1 MAARKN
7 HPFMKYIISN
17 LESWNINLQTNYPTV
32 FFSTGPMFLNMH
44 YCKFQHDLQ
53 SRGLE
58 FGVSVLVDEL
68 YGGHTEFSFVEH
80 WPGNSWHGSDAAFV
94 FWIYRNWRVVVFGL
108 VSGLALFCGVVWSV
122 LGHRFSYHL
131 VKNQDLI

>member
-17 LESWNINLQTNYPTV
+17 LESWNINLLINYPTV

-44 YCKFQHDLQ
+44 YCKYQHDLQ
-53 SRGLE
+53 ARGLE

-94 FWIYRNWRVVVFGL
+94 FWIYRNWRVVVFGFA
-108 VSGLALFCGVVWSV
+108 GGMFICGCIVFWVT
-122 LGHRFSYHL
+122 HYRFSYRL
-131 VKNQDLI
+131 VDKQELI